1 MKNIEFGTG
10 GFRGVI
16 CDSFNKDNIRLI
28 SQALCNV
35 IKRRK
40 SKKPVVI
47 GYDYRFMSDKAAL
60 WMSEVLAGN
69 HIQVLLSNQASPTP
83 AVMYLTKEMENDFGA
98 MVTASHNPYDFN
110 GIKLFQDQGMD
121 ADVNLTNEIENE
133 IRKIRKIKVI
143 RHYEEDYS
151 LYVEKINFI
160 DQYVSNIQSFISNK
174 VKNSDIKVLF
184 DAFYG
189 TGSITLDRF
198 AKKMNLKNYKSIHNT
213 HDTMF
218 GGLLPNPTLAN
229 MLTLKDKVIKGG
241 YDVAFGIDSDGDR
254 LGVLDENGNY
264 VNSNEI
270 LACLYY
276 YLVKYRN
283 QKGDAVKNLA
293 TSNLV
298 DKVAEAFG
306 YKCHEVDVGFKNI
319 SSKIMEVD
327 ALIGGE
333 SSGGLTI
340 RNYIFGKDSTFAA
353 ALFIE
358 MIVVMNKKV
367 SEIIKEVKDFCLF
380 NHVIVEKSLGYHE
393 EVDIYSYL
401 KNNVP
406 SFEKEPLEI
415 QRINKNI
422 KYIFENDSWVL
433 LRVSGTEPVLRVF
446 IEMPTKEEVDRYL
459 NSIDDFIKNMEGVCA

>member
-47 GYDYRFMSDKAAL
+47 GYDYRFMSDRAAL

-151 LYVEKINFI
+151 LYVGKINFI

-174 VKNSDIKVLF
+174 VKNSDIKVF
-184 DAFYG
+184 R
-189 TGSITLDRF
+189 I
-198 AKKMNLKNYKSIHNT
+198 
-213 HDTMF
+213 
-218 GGLLPNPTLAN
+218 
-229 MLTLKDKVIKGG
+229 
-241 YDVAFGIDSDGDR
+241 
-254 LGVLDENGNY
+254 
-264 VNSNEI
+264 
-270 LACLYY
+270 YY
-276 YLVKYRN
+276 
-283 QKGDAVKNLA
+283 
-293 TSNLV
+293 
-298 DKVAEAFG
+298 
-306 YKCHEVDVGFKNI
+306 
-319 SSKIMEVD
+319 
-327 ALIGGE
+327 
-333 SSGGLTI
+333 
-340 RNYIFGKDSTFAA
+340 
-353 ALFIE
+353 
-358 MIVVMNKKV
+358 IV
-367 SEIIKEVKDFCLF
+367 FF
-380 NHVIVEKSLGYHE
+380 
-393 EVDIYSYL
+393 
-401 KNNVP
+401 
-406 SFEKEPLEI
+406 
-415 QRINKNI
+415 
-422 KYIFENDSWVL
+422 
-433 LRVSGTEPVLRVF
+433 
-446 IEMPTKEEVDRYL
+446 
-459 NSIDDFIKNMEGVCA
+459 